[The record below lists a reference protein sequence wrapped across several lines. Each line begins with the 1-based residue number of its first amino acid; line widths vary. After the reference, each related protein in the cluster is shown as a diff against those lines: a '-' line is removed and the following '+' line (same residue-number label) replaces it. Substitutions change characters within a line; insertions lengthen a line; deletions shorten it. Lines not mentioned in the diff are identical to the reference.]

1 MPLQSV
7 IAEARTVRLGVRSAR
22 TGHWTVEGR
31 VGGTERIKAATRK
44 DYEKEKV
51 PAISFACGHLK
62 CNAVCV
68 ALVEDKEGLKLRV
81 EVIPEGVQ
89 YTCKAHE

>member
-22 TGHWTVEGR
+22 TGHWRVEGR
-31 VGGTERIKAATRK
+31 VGGTERIKAGTERIKAGTRK

-62 CNAVCV
+62 CNAVLCSFS
-68 ALVEDKEGLKLRV
+68 RR
-81 EVIPEGVQ
+81 
-89 YTCKAHE
+89 

>member
-31 VGGTERIKAATRK
+31 VGDTERIEAGTRK

-62 CNAVCV
+62 RNAVLCSF
-68 ALVEDKEGLKLRV
+68 GRR
-81 EVIPEGVQ
+81 
-89 YTCKAHE
+89 